1 MGINEPVL
9 NLAFVSEA
17 SANNG
22 DLHNIMRDI
31 SRRLTCIAPQD
42 ALRECG
48 TSCEHALIVVDGYA
62 LGIEAL
68 TLCRRF
74 RLAGLTQP
82 IVLAWIHH
90 TDLDRAACRE
100 YGVDEIIFRPF
111 VMGKVLSTVLSLAS
125 NWQPR
130 VEGVADDHGR
140 KHAGDDGLFGTGFA
154 GVPVPALGSGV
165 LVPPLGSGVLGGSG
179 GRTELRTT

>member
-1 MGINEPVL
+1 MGINEPLL

-31 SRRLTCIAPQD
+31 SQRLTCIAPRD
-42 ALRECG
+42 AVQEWG
-48 TSCEHALIVVDGYA
+48 NSCEHALIVVDGYA
-62 LGIEAL
+62 LGTQAL
-68 TLCRRF
+68 MLCRRL

-82 IVLAWIHH
+82 IVLAWMHG

-100 YGVDEIIFRPF
+100 YGVDEIILRPL
-111 VMGKVLSTVLSLAS
+111 VAGKVLSTILSLAS

-130 VEGVADDHGR
+130 IGSLADDRGR
-140 KHAGDDGLFGTGFA
+140 RHSGDDRYFGA
-154 GVPVPALGSGV
+154 NYAAV
-165 LVPPLGSGVLGGSG
+165 LDATR
-179 GRTELRTT
+179 GRTELRTP